1 MRKLIALTTVGVI
14 AVTAVF
20 AQVGV
25 SGYGTSYFIPYRAT
39 VPEEGDTKNTA
50 AVQAPWGEPNMS
62 AGVSFNGWS
71 EFAGFSVGFDI
82 AYGMLNAAGGSS
94 SVKAGYTIN
103 GWLRPHERL
112 KFNIGNNYEDIQKLM
127 GKVGSS
133 NFSYYVL
140 DTAKPRMQEGGA
152 DSANN
157 IFTQFNPAPWG
168 ADGNKPTDGL
178 INNINLY
185 SPAVTA
191 AFMTV
196 WQPIDGMWI
205 GAMVTPEIDLN
216 GEVLGNELHTYSD
229 QDGDFHNAF
238 EVYKNAQVAISYNFP
253 GIGLAR
259 VQYIGYRN
267 IVEAAFQVLAL
278 GDLMMDIGV
287 KIPFTTGPLRASYEL
302 EERDF
307 AIWRDYQVAVGATY
321 RYYEFGFSGHIDAAF
336 GGYYRNVEG
345 TYTNGLDMVVYL
357 TPTYEFPFAKM
368 GLDLG
373 FEYMQKPT
381 VTGDMV
387 VPASVSQDGM
397 QAGVGLWLERKFGN
411 GTLRGGL
418 VSRFPLEWTDGTK
431 LPFELFVP
439 LRIEVGF

>member
-1 MRKLIALTTVGVI
+1 MRKLIALVTVGV
-14 AVTAVF
+14 VTATTIF

-25 SGYGTSYFIPYRAT
+25 SGYGTSYFIPYRMT
-39 VPEEGDTKNTA
+39 VPEQGDSKNTA

-82 AYGMLNAAGGSS
+82 AYGMLNAAGGTS

-103 GWLRPHERL
+103 GWIRPHERL
-112 KFNIGNNYEDIQKLM
+112 KFNIGNNYEDIQKIM
-127 GKVGSS
+127 GKVASS

-168 ADGNKPTDGL
+168 ADGDKPTDGL

-205 GAMVTPEIDLN
+205 GGMVTPEISLTGDS
-216 GEVLGNELHTYSD
+216 LGTELHNSG
-229 QDGDFHNAF
+229 QDSDFHNAL
-238 EVYKNAQVAISYNFP
+238 EVYKSVQVAIAYNIP

-259 VQYIGYRN
+259 VQYIGFRN
-267 IVEAAFQVLAL
+267 VIEAAFQVLAL
-278 GDLMMDIGV
+278 GDLMMDIGA
-287 KIPFTTGPLRASYEL
+287 KIPLKDSYEA
-302 EERDF
+302 EGFD
-307 AIWRDYQVAVGATY
+307 WPMYRDYQVAIGATY

-336 GGYYRNVEG
+336 GGYYKSIDG
-345 TYTNGLDMVVYL
+345 KYTNGLDLVVYL
-357 TPTYEFPFAKM
+357 TPTYELPFAKL
-368 GLDLG
+368 GLDVG
-373 FEYMQKPT
+373 FEYMGKPT
-381 VTGDMV
+381 VTESLEI
-387 VPASVSQDGM
+387 PASVSQDGM
-397 QAGVGLWLERKFGN
+397 QAGAGLWLERKFGN
-411 GTLRGGL
+411 GTLRGGI
-418 VSRFPLEWTDGTK
+418 VSRFPLEWTDGAK
-431 LPFELFVP
+431 LPFEFFIP

>member
-1 MRKLIALTTVGVI
+1 MRKLIALAAVGVVT
-14 AVTAVF
+14 VTAVF

-39 VPEEGDTKNTA
+39 VPEKGDAKNTA

-82 AYGMLNAAGGSS
+82 AYGALNAAGGTG

-112 KFNIGNNYEDIQKLM
+112 KFNVGNNYEDIQKIM

-168 ADGNKPTDGL
+168 ADGDKPTDGL

-205 GAMVTPEIDLN
+205 GAMVTPEINLTGDS
-216 GEVLGNELHTYSD
+216 LGTELHTYG
-229 QDGDFHNAF
+229 QDSDFHNAL
-238 EVYKNAQVAISYNFP
+238 EVYKNAQVAVSYNIP

-267 IVEAAFQVLAL
+267 VVEAAFQVLAL
-278 GDLMMDIGV
+278 GDLMMDVGV
-287 KIPFTTGPLRASYEL
+287 KIPLKDTYEA
-302 EERDF
+302 EGFDW
-307 AIWRDYQVAVGATY
+307 AIYRDYQVAVGATY

-336 GGYYRNVEG
+336 GGYYKSIEG
-345 TYTNGLDMVVYL
+345 KYTNGLDFVVYL
-357 TPTYEFPFAKM
+357 TPTYELPFAKL
-368 GLDLG
+368 GFDLG

-381 VTGDMV
+381 IAGDIAI
-387 VPASVSQDGM
+387 PASVIQDGM
-397 QAGVGLWLERKFGN
+397 QAGAGLWLERKFGA

-418 VSRFPLEWTDGTK
+418 VSRFPLEWTDGAE
-431 LPFELFVP
+431 LPFEFFIP